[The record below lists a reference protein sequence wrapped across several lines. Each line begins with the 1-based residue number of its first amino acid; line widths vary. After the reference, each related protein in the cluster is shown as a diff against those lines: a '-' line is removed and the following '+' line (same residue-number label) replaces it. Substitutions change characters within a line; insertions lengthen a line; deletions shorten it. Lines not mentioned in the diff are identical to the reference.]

1 MSFKRSC
8 CHTKLEIQFEA
19 PQSFNLIRTV
29 EIIVAAKPMVVLLL
43 SLCTS
48 ILCTSILCTSIIIP
62 PVEPHIGVNL
72 QSALCLLIGE
82 LIIHYTSTHCHAII
96 VKAI

>member
-48 ILCTSILCTSIIIP
+48 ILCTSIIIP